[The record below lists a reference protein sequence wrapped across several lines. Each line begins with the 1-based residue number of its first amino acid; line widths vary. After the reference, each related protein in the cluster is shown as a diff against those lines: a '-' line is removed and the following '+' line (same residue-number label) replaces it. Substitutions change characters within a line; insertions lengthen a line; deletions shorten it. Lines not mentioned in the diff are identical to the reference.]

1 MIMSVSVVMTTIVIT
16 VTLLMITH
24 AVHAC
29 VSCILL
35 CLLNENEYSMRLE
48 HQIHRITV
56 SLTTTGLRIVVLCPR
71 VSAFQPV
78 LLKSRS
84 GS

>member
-1 MIMSVSVVMTTIVIT
+1 MIMSVSVVVTTIVIT

-24 AVHAC
+24 AVHAS

-56 SLTTTGLRIVVLCPR
+56 SLTTTGLRIVVLGPR